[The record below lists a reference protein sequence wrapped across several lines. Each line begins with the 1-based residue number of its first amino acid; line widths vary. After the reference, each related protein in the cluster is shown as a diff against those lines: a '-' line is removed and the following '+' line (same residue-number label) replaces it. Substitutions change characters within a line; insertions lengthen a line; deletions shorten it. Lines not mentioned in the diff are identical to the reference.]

1 MAFTVNQLNM
11 LKVDL
16 GLLSTTNE
24 QDVYLGQLLDAA
36 QERLTEDGI
45 TLTSGDP
52 QHDTL
57 VEMYAAWLYRKR
69 ASDPAQQVM
78 PKMLQLLRNSVL
90 FGQKMAEGLA

>member
-1 MAFTVNQLNM
+1 MAYTINQLNM

-36 QERLTEDGI
+36 QLRLTEDGI
-45 TLTSGDP
+45 SLTSGDP

-57 VEMYAAWLYRKR
+57 VEMYAAWIYRKR

-90 FGQKMAEGLA
+90 FGQKMAEASE